1 MKRYLADWEA
11 ITACE
16 TKRDQDIA
24 ALRQQISDVES
35 RAAEEIA
42 RHRANQAEAAVVIR
56 DHGASDEDVAE
67 LLEISPKQARQLV
80 AAARANRDTTA
91 PEASPTPITAPTTH
105 RLQETPHIIADASPL
120 AQRVSDPAE
129 LHALGH
135 PTQRG
140 DQAT

>member
-91 PEASPTPITAPTTH
+91 PEASPTPITAPTTVPLTKIDYT
-105 RLQETPHIIADASPL
+105 RSP
-120 AQRVSDPAE
+120 VVVF
-129 LHALGH
+129 
-135 PTQRG
+135 
-140 DQAT
+140 